1 MPAASRWRDLIQE
14 AFEILDRV
22 NKDFNIIDSWSF
34 GGGTAMMIQ
43 IDHRESH
50 DVDLFLNDPQLLPY
64 VEAAVAEMQFALG
77 EATYNGDGSG
87 HLKIAFDG
95 IGEIDFIVTGHIT
108 DAPTN
113 EQEIEG
119 RPVALETVPE
129 IIAKKVRY
137 RGSRVQPRDIFD
149 IAAAVEAGQHDDIL
163 AALATIPGYASET
176 VARIEALSEDYVS
189 TSISQLALRESSKGL
204 VDTAYGIAL
213 NLLRQSVTGPN
224 AFQLPA
230 PHSG

>member
-1 MPAASRWRDLIQE
+1 MVPAASRWRDLLQE
-14 AFEILDRV
+14 AFSILDCV
-22 NKDFNIIDSWSF
+22 NKDFQIIDSWSF

-50 DVDLFLNDPQLLPY
+50 DVDLFLDDPQLLPY

-108 DAPTN
+108 NAPTTD
-113 EQEIEG
+113 QEIEG
-119 RPVALETVPE
+119 RSVALETVPE

-137 RGSRVQPRDIFD
+137 RGSRIQPRDIFD
-149 IAAAVEAGQHDDIL
+149 IAAAVEAGQSDDIL
-163 AALATIPGYASET
+163 VALSTIPDYAAEA

-189 TSISQLALRESSKGL
+189 TSIAQLALRENSKSL
-204 VDTAYGIAL
+204 IDTAYGLTL
-213 NLLRQSVTGPN
+213 NLLRKV
-224 AFQLPA
+224 
-230 PHSG
+230 

>member
-1 MPAASRWRDLIQE
+1 MPQAASRWRDLIQE
-14 AFEILDRV
+14 AFGILDRV
-22 NKDFNIIDSWSF
+22 NKDFNVIDSCSF

-50 DVDLFLNDPQLLPY
+50 DVDLFLDDPQLLPY
-64 VEAAVAEMQFALG
+64 VEAAIAEIQFALG

-108 DAPTN
+108 DAPTID
-113 EQEIEG
+113 QDIEG
-119 RPVALETVPE
+119 RTVALETVPE

-149 IAAAVEAGQHDDIL
+149 IAAAVEAGYSDDIL
-163 AALATIPGYASET
+163 AALAIIPDYAAET
-176 VARIEALSEDYVS
+176 VTRIEALSKDYVS
-189 TSISQLALRESSKGL
+189 SSISQLVLRETSKGL
-204 VDTAYGIAL
+204 IDTAYGIGL
-213 NLLRQSVTGPN
+213 DLLRKV
-224 AFQLPA
+224 
-230 PHSG
+230 

>member
-1 MPAASRWRDLIQE
+1 VAPAASRWRDLLQE
-14 AFEILDRV
+14 AFGILDLV
-22 NKDFNIIDSWSF
+22 NKDYDIIDNWSF

-50 DVDLFLNDPQLLPY
+50 DVDLFLDDPQLLPY

-95 IGEIDFIVTGHIT
+95 IGEIDFIVTRHIT
-108 DAPTN
+108 EAPTMD
-113 EQEIEG
+113 QEIQG
-119 RPVALETVPE
+119 RSIALETVPE

-137 RGSRVQPRDIFD
+137 RGMRVQPRDIFD
-149 IAAAVEAGQHDDIL
+149 IAAAVQAGQSDAIL
-163 AALATIPGYASET
+163 AALATIPNYAAET
-176 VARIEALSEDYVS
+176 AIRIESLSEDYVS
-189 TSISQLALRESSKGL
+189 TSISQLALRASSNTL

-213 NLLRQSVTGPN
+213 DLLRKV
-224 AFQLPA
+224 
-230 PHSG
+230 

>member
-1 MPAASRWRDLIQE
+1 MPQAASRWRDLIQE
-14 AFEILDRV
+14 AFGILDRV
-22 NKDFNIIDSWSF
+22 NKDFNVIDSCSF

-50 DVDLFLNDPQLLPY
+50 DVDLFLDDPQLLPY
-64 VEAAVAEMQFALG
+64 VEAAIAEMQFALG

-108 DAPTN
+108 DAPTID
-113 EQEIEG
+113 QDIEG
-119 RPVALETVPE
+119 RTVALETVPE

-149 IAAAVEAGQHDDIL
+149 IAAAVEAGYSDDIL
-163 AALATIPGYASET
+163 AALAIIPDYAAET
-176 VARIEALSEDYVS
+176 VTRVEALSKDYVS
-189 TSISQLALRESSKGL
+189 SSISQLVLRETSKGL
-204 VDTAYGIAL
+204 IDTAYGIGL
-213 NLLRQSVTGPN
+213 DLLRKV
-224 AFQLPA
+224 
-230 PHSG
+230 

>member
-1 MPAASRWRDLIQE
+1 M
-14 AFEILDRV
+14 
-22 NKDFNIIDSWSF
+22 NKDYQIIDNWSF

-50 DVDLFLNDPQLLPY
+50 DVDLFLDDPQLLPY

-95 IGEIDFIVTGHIT
+95 IGEIDFIVAELIT
-108 DAPTN
+108 DAPTTD
-113 EQEIEG
+113 QKIGG
-119 RPVALETVPE
+119 RSVALETVSE

-149 IAAAVEAGQHDDIL
+149 IAAAVEAGQSDDIL
-163 AALATIPGYASET
+163 AALLIIPDYATET
-176 VARIEALSEDYVS
+176 VTRIEALSEDYVS
-189 TSISQLALRESSKGL
+189 TSIAQLALRETSKGL
-204 VDTAYGIAL
+204 IDTAYSIAL
-213 NLLRQSVTGPN
+213 DLLRKV
-224 AFQLPA
+224 
-230 PHSG
+230 

>member
-1 MPAASRWRDLIQE
+1 MAPAASRWRDLLQE
-14 AFEILDRV
+14 AFGILDRV
-22 NKDFNIIDSWSF
+22 NKDFQIIDSWSF

-50 DVDLFLNDPQLLPY
+50 DVDLFLDDPQLLPY
-64 VEAAVAEMQFALG
+64 VEAAVAEMRFALG

-108 DAPTN
+108 DAPTTDH
-113 EQEIEG
+113 EIEG
-119 RPVALETVPE
+119 RSVALETVPE

-149 IAAAVEAGQHDDIL
+149 IAAAVEAGQSVDIL
-163 AALATIPGYASET
+163 VALSTIPDYAAET
-176 VARIEALSEDYVS
+176 VARIEALSEDYIS
-189 TSISQLALRESSKGL
+189 TSIAQLALRETSKSL
-204 VDTAYGIAL
+204 IDTAYGLTL
-213 NLLRQSVTGPN
+213 NLLRKV
-224 AFQLPA
+224 
-230 PHSG
+230 

>member
-1 MPAASRWRDLIQE
+1 VAPAASRWRDLIQE
-14 AFEILDRV
+14 AFRILDRV
-22 NKDFNIIDSWSF
+22 NKDYQIIDNWSF

-50 DVDLFLNDPQLLPY
+50 DVDLFLDDPQLLPY

-95 IGEIDFIVTGHIT
+95 IGEIDFIVAELIT
-108 DAPTN
+108 DAPTTD
-113 EQEIEG
+113 QKIGG
-119 RPVALETVPE
+119 RSVALETVSE

-149 IAAAVEAGQHDDIL
+149 IAAAVEAGQSDDIL
-163 AALATIPGYASET
+163 AALLIIPDYATET
-176 VARIEALSEDYVS
+176 VTRIEALSEDYVS
-189 TSISQLALRESSKGL
+189 TSIAQLALRETTKMG
-204 VDTAYGIAL
+204 
-213 NLLRQSVTGPN
+213 R
-224 AFQLPA
+224 LPA
-230 PHSG
+230 TIRITKGRSIWDGSFVT